1 MDFGNTLKETRKK
14 KGYSQQEIAG
24 KLNVTR
30 QTISRWENNRGY
42 PDTYN
47 LLQIEELLE
56 ISLITNELLDS
67 NKINT
72 KVPSFY
78 GIFSSIVAILT
89 LILVVFHC
97 YIL

>member
-47 LLQIEELLE
+47 LLKIEALLE